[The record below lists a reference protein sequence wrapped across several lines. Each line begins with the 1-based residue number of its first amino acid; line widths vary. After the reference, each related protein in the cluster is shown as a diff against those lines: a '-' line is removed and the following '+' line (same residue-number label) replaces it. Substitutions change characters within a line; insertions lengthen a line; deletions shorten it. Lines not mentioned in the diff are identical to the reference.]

1 MTDIEDRSNRQDAMP
16 CHSFGV
22 ECAIMLDRKAA
33 QGSSDLFVSAKT
45 ATPIPTRHPARR
57 DALVQASLDP
67 QVCAIAYVASTCLA
81 SGRVE
86 LDAVVVE
93 RADGRLLLD
102 VVPARRI
109 RDVGEERLAQI
120 ALAELGLKPI
130 VLTAEDIRQE
140 PRYANARLVW
150 SYRDTP
156 VSVGLRMRILQTL
169 LDDGPMPLGELLK
182 SIRSERD
189 PVPAVMS
196 LACADLLY
204 LDLVSQPLRP
214 ATIVRYRG

>member
-1 MTDIEDRSNRQDAMP
+1 
-16 CHSFGV
+16 
-22 ECAIMLDRKAA
+22 MLNRKAVRRPF
-33 QGSSDLFVSAKT
+33 DLFVSAKT
-45 ATPIPTRHPARR
+45 ATPIPVGHPARR
-57 DALVQASLDP
+57 DALIEASLDP
-67 QVCAIAYVASTCLA
+67 QVRSIDYVASACIA
-81 SGRVE
+81 SERVE
-86 LDAVVVE
+86 LDAVLVQ
-93 RADGRLLLD
+93 RADGRFLLD
-102 VVPARRI
+102 VIPARRI
-109 RDVGEERLAQI
+109 RDLGEERLAQI
-120 ALAELGLKPI
+120 ALAKLGLKPI
-130 VLTAEDIRQE
+130 VLTTEEIRRE

-189 PVPAVMS
+189 PVPALMA